1 MLRAVHPC
9 WTVLRDTNRADSH
22 RAKLTR
28 GRVRYARN
36 PPHEFACLQFVW
48 QIGAASQAVHLAA
61 RLCRSW
67 RGCSRLARAA
77 GNRATGRKSGQ
88 RGDAASAD
96 CTLATL
102 ANSIRHSREWANCG
116 SSRGRLCS
124 LGTPRRSTA
133 RAHSA
138 MDAGLVERMPFAGTT
153 RSRLTVEQPILGSR
167 DGRRLVNFDGSN
179 L

>member
-1 MLRAVHPC
+1 MVCSVHPR
-9 WTVLRDTNRADSH
+9 WMVLRDTNREDSH
-22 RAKLTR
+22 RATLTR

-36 PPHEFACLQFVW
+36 PPHEFACSQFVR
-48 QIGAASQAVHLAA
+48 QIGAASLAGHLAA

-67 RGCSRLARAA
+67 RGCSRRARAA
-77 GNRATGRKSGQ
+77 STRATGRKSGQ

-96 CTLATL
+96 CTFATL
-102 ANSIRHSREWANCG
+102 AKSVRRRREWANCG
-116 SSRGRLCS
+116 SNRGRWCS

-153 RSRLTVEQPILGSR
+153 KSRLTVEQPILGSR